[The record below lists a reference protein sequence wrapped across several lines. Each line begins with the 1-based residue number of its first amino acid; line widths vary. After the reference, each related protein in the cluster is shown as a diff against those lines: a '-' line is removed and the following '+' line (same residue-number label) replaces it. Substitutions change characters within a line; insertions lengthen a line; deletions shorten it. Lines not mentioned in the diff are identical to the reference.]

1 MFKVQHSINIEID
14 EQGLK
19 QLIIDEI
26 ARQNPTIAVDDIKF
40 TQRRNPTEIEVA
52 VTGHV
57 EDGATRASVSGTN
70 TTVATDLVDEAEGT
84 SEEAVTEDE
93 VVQEDVTLDA
103 ASQLLAEEAEESLD
117 DMLTDEEPDE
127 EEEDP
132 FAD

>member
-14 EQGLK
+14 EKGLK

-26 ARQNPTIAVDDIKF
+26 ARQNPTIVVDDIKF
-40 TQRRNPTEIEVA
+40 TQRRKPTEIEVEVA
-52 VTGHV
+52 GHV
-57 EDGATRASVSGTN
+57 EDADGNRVVTASTATA
-70 TTVATDLVDEAEGT
+70 TVVDEAEEAIEEEAT
-84 SEEAVTEDE
+84 EEAVEQEEE
-93 VVQEDVTLDA
+93 VLDA

-117 DMLTDEEPDE
+117 DMLADEEPEE